1 MALKAI
7 IVEDEKLAQE
17 RLTGLLE
24 PYRSKIEIIDY
35 ANNGKEAVEKINS
48 QKPDVVFLDIQMPGK
63 DGFAVL
69 RELDAVTKPVIIFT
83 TAYDQYAL
91 EAFDNNTID
100 YLLKPVSAQRLEK
113 TVEKLDKFIDNKE
126 SYDDDLKNLLNY
138 LSINQKTDTKMTKI
152 KVHRNDEIVFLDC
165 EDILFVKASG
175 KYTMARDDEREYLL
189 NDPISYMEEHLPEYF
204 LRVHRSFIINTK
216 YLIKMKKWFTGK
228 YKAVIGKSTKFEIP
242 ISRSYKD
249 QLMNI

>member
-1 MALKAI
+1 MKLQAI

-24 PYRSKIEIIDY
+24 PFKDKIDIIDY
-35 ANNGKEAVEKINS
+35 ANNGQEAVEKINS
-48 QKPDVVFLDIQMPGK
+48 LEPDLVFLDIQMPGK

-69 RELDAVTKPVIIFT
+69 REIDESLQPVIIFT

-100 YLLKPVSAQRLEK
+100 YLLKPISEK
-113 TVEKLDKFIDNKE
+113 RIQKTMEKLDKFMAYKEEYSQNIQQLISYLNNTNPNK
-126 SYDDDLKNLLNY
+126 
-138 LSINQKTDTKMTKI
+138 KMTKI
-152 KVHRNDEIVFLDC
+152 KVHRNDEIVFLDL
-165 EDILFVKASG
+165 EDIIFIKASG
-175 KYTMARDDEREYLL
+175 KYTMARDDNREYLL
-189 NDPISYMEEHLPEYF
+189 NEPISYMEEHLPNNF
-204 LRVHRSFIINTK
+204 VRVHRSFIINTK

-228 YKAVIGKSTKFEIP
+228 YKAVIGKTTKFEVP

-249 QLMNI
+249 QLLNI